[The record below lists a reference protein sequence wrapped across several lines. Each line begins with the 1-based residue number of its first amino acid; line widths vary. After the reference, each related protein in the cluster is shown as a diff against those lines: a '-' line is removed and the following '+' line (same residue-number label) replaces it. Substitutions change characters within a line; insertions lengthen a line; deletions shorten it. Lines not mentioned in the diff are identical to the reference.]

1 MRTLAI
7 VIASIVVAGSVIAV
21 IATIAIR
28 ALRKYVRA
36 LWPHS

>member
-1 MRTLAI
+1 MRTFAL
-7 VIASIVVAGSVIAV
+7 IAVGFVVVGALFAVVAAV
-21 IATIAIR
+21 AIR